1 VPETE
6 LDPKDKVQDAPTDD
20 LTAPEV
26 DEAPPQLDEPAD
38 DTPALGTKVHPLLP
52 GGRRFE
58 QVYAKG
64 KQAERE
70 AQELREQLAAANAK
84 LEILGN
90 TGKVTEVPTE
100 YSWAQLEEF
109 IQQGRITRADAEAHR
124 EEVIERK
131 LANRIKGE
139 FTTETRQATREQ
151 ALDKTIQDYVASF
164 PGITDVNSPDRA
176 RLDEEFDF
184 QASIQG
190 LDSTKLSASQR
201 KAIQVTA
208 LRTVYGTI
216 DSVRKRS
223 VSPKTEASQGTTGG
237 TPPAPSNNKDQQILD
252 NLSKAQVTHYK
263 KMMAAGRYRG
273 GWKDVVAELK
283 YQAPKRGGR

>member
-1 VPETE
+1 LE
-6 LDPKDKVQDAPTDD
+6 PT
-20 LTAPEV
+20 AE
-26 DEAPPQLDEPAD
+26 
-38 DTPALGTKVHPLLP
+38 TPAPGSKVHPLLP

-70 AQELREQLAAANAK
+70 AQTLREELAAANAK
-84 LEILGN
+84 LEVLSGN
-90 TGKVTEVPTE
+90 NTATVDSTKE

-109 IQQGRITRADAEAHR
+109 ILQGRITRADAEAHR
-124 EEVIERK
+124 EEVIERR

-139 FTTETRQATREQ
+139 FTTETKQATREQ
-151 ALDKTIQDYVASF
+151 TLDTTIQHYVAAF
-164 PGITDVNSPDRA
+164 PAITDVNSPDRA
-176 RLDEEFDF
+176 RLDDEFDF

-216 DSVRKRS
+216 DSVRKRG
-223 VSPKTEASQGTTGG
+223 EAPVVESNQGLPGG
-237 TPPAPSNNKDQQILD
+237 SPPAQKTNKDQQILD

-263 KMMAAGRYRG
+263 KMMAAGRYKG
-273 GWKDVVAELK
+273 GWKEVVAELK
-283 YQAPKRGGR
+283 YTRKPKVGR